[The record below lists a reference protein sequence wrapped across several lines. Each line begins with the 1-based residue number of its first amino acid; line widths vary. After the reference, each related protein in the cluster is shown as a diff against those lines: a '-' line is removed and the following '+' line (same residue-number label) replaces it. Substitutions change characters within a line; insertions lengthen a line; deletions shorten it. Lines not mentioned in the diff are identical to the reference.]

1 MKMVSNDQIWGL
13 FINTTESPWSSP
25 QEYWRTMITDEELGN
40 NYRLTCEISTVS
52 TTGLRKEIIKNSLKV
67 KDLLNHIYGLP
78 WWLSW

>member
-1 MKMVSNDQIWGL
+1 
-13 FINTTESPWSSP
+13 
-25 QEYWRTMITDEELGN
+25 MITDEELGN